1 MYIRAPSARDPSIQR
16 YIRQP
21 ARLSRKPLLPTRH
34 ALVMHLF
41 VGADEMHNK
50 DISVKYLFQLMS
62 MVCALSIVGLQ
73 TANLQPHKSENTK
86 REMCVLFGITVKF
99 FSPYFRHDTYKIV
112 TPVKLN
118 HSHAFVVITHK
129 LCALFVV
136 SNIAHAYIHSVYD
149 AYRCMTGLARFYCYK
164 VGVSPT

>member
-1 MYIRAPSARDPSIQR
+1 MKSPEGSYRGMVARDILVAILRCFQFVVHWQYYDNQQLTMYIRAPSARDPSIQR

-86 REMCVLFGITVKF
+86 REMCFIWNNG
-99 FSPYFRHDTYKIV
+99 KI
-112 TPVKLN
+112 
-118 HSHAFVVITHK
+118 F
-129 LCALFVV
+129 
-136 SNIAHAYIHSVYD
+136 
-149 AYRCMTGLARFYCYK
+149 
-164 VGVSPT
+164 